1 MSTKTL
7 QYLLGA
13 VKNVAHLG
21 DTDVFP
27 YPIENQIF
35 FDKPSEVAGLLFERH
50 KNFKESLKRYP
61 PIHQSM
67 LSAVG
72 YTGLRWATQLDP
84 MWNAY
89 LLAMVMSIGDQ
100 IESVRVPVHREI
112 VFSYRF
118 SWNRADGNI
127 FSRDVGWVDFQKKSV
142 EHARKFASVLV
153 CDISDFYPRIYHHRL
168 ENSLKKAAKGADAV
182 WRIMRLLKY
191 FSKNASYGLP
201 VGGPAARLLSEL
213 LLNRVDKLLLA
224 EGIVFCRYADDY
236 HLFSNSEEESYK
248 LLVSLSTKL
257 LENEGLLLQKGKT
270 RILTSDEFMRTS
282 EFSDLNQPDNSLE
295 ASSREFMR
303 LRLYY
308 DPYSPTADQEYD
320 SLKAEL
326 ARFDVVG
333 MLAREIRKSRI
344 HQALTRKLVNAI
356 QHVDS
361 QQKSGAVVSL
371 VDNLEAL
378 YPVMP
383 AVVMTIKSV
392 LPELDDPTKELIF
405 SRLRHLLSVGSYV
418 LTVPAHLAYAVRL
431 IAYDTSEETD
441 ELLVRVYNQSTS
453 SSIRRDIILAMAA
466 RESDYW
472 ISDLKNRFSL
482 LSPWERVALIIAST
496 VLPGDEGD
504 HWRKNTRDG
513 FSDFESLVERWTEE
527 RVATGSWKVPI

>member
-1 MSTKTL
+1 MSSKTL
-7 QYLLGA
+7 QYLIGA
-13 VKNVAHLG
+13 VKNVAHFG

-27 YPIENQIF
+27 YPVENQIF
-35 FDKPSEVAGLLFERH
+35 FDKTAEVSELLFERH
-50 KNFKESLKRYP
+50 KRFKEALKSYP
-61 PIHQSM
+61 PIQQSM

-84 MWNAY
+84 LWNAY
-89 LLAMVMSIGDQ
+89 LLAMVMSIGEE
-100 IESVRVPVHREI
+100 IESVRIPVAREI
-112 VFSYRF
+112 VFSYRYA
-118 SWNRADGNI
+118 WNRTDSNI
-127 FSRDVGWVDFQKKSV
+127 FSRDVGWVDFQRKSV
-142 EHARKFASVLV
+142 EHAGKFASVLM

-168 ENSLKKAAKGADAV
+168 ENSLKKAAAGSDAI

-191 FSKNASYGLP
+191 FSKNVSYGLP

-236 HLFSNSEEESYK
+236 HLFSASEEESYK
-248 LLVSLSTKL
+248 QLVSLSTKL

-270 RILTSDEFMRTS
+270 RILTSDEFLRTS
-282 EFSDLNQPDNSLE
+282 EFSDLNQPDSPLE
-295 ASSREFMR
+295 TSSREFMR

-308 DPYSPTADQEYD
+308 DPYSPTADEEYE

-333 MLAREIRKSRI
+333 MLAREIRKSRV

-356 QHVDS
+356 QHVDT

-371 VDNLEAL
+371 IDSLEAL

-383 AVVMTIKSV
+383 AVIMTIKSV
-392 LPELDDPTKELIF
+392 LPELEESTKQAVF
-405 SRLRHLLSVGSYV
+405 RRLRQLLAAGSYM
-418 LTVPAHLAYAVRL
+418 LTVPAHLAYTVRL
-431 IAYDTSEETD
+431 IANDPSEESD
-441 ELLVRVYNQSTS
+441 ELLVRTYNQSTS
-453 SSIRRDIILAMAA
+453 SSIRRDVILAMAV
-466 RESDYW
+466 RGSDYW

-482 LSPWERVALIIAST
+482 LSPWEKVAIIIASHT
-496 VLPGDEGD
+496 LPGDEGD

-513 FSDFESLVERWTEE
+513 FTDFESLVDRWAEE
-527 RVATGSWKVPI
+527 RRASGSWKVPI